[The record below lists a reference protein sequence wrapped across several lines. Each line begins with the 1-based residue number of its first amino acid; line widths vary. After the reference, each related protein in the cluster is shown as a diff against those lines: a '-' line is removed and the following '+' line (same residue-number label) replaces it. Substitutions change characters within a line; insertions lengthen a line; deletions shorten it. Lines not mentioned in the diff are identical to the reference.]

1 MSDDAV
7 DKFFDE
13 MVSPA
18 STPTEST
25 PPDEADKPGEPDTV
39 MDDSTG
45 RDEPEHGPSTP
56 GGVTDGLERPSFWT
70 DDMERDFQEEVRTM
84 FDDMVN
90 RQRGELSVREQC
102 EHAYEQLTA
111 AVNGK
116 YKELT
121 GKDLPSSM
129 ARNLDQL
136 LTQITMA
143 PLNEPEHGPG
153 LWAKLPQNS
162 LATMVEARP
171 LDLTGSPTRMD
182 IDLMMLHT
190 IRMGRFLT
198 THYTDWARTLP
209 SCWIR
214 HDDVVQEVY
223 SLKCYMDMIVASPN
237 GGLYAPTIRRI
248 GGRYVIVCTVARV
261 NEVKALA
268 AGCSQ
273 KDIDNCRDAQGNF
286 VIEADELTGPW
297 RGPYWVAGA
306 EGIDPDN
313 GIGRQI
319 CGFQSFAGRVLLVHR
334 HGVFEVDDDAVR
346 AGRCCLEIPVGTGG
360 RNEQGRKESDAL
372 AGIGHESLRRE
383 PCAAARRV
391 SASKTGASFRLGRD
405 AEATGM
411 PEDLDL

>member
-25 PPDEADKPGEPDTV
+25 PPDEADKPGEPDAI
-39 MDDSTG
+39 MDDATG

-198 THYTDWARTLP
+198 THYTD
-209 SCWIR
+209 
-214 HDDVVQEVY
+214 
-223 SLKCYMDMIVASPN
+223 
-237 GGLYAPTIRRI
+237 
-248 GGRYVIVCTVARV
+248 
-261 NEVKALA
+261 
-268 AGCSQ
+268 
-273 KDIDNCRDAQGNF
+273 
-286 VIEADELTGPW
+286 
-297 RGPYWVAGA
+297 
-306 EGIDPDN
+306 
-313 GIGRQI
+313 
-319 CGFQSFAGRVLLVHR
+319 
-334 HGVFEVDDDAVR
+334 
-346 AGRCCLEIPVGTGG
+346 
-360 RNEQGRKESDAL
+360 
-372 AGIGHESLRRE
+372 
-383 PCAAARRV
+383 
-391 SASKTGASFRLGRD
+391 
-405 AEATGM
+405 
-411 PEDLDL
+411 